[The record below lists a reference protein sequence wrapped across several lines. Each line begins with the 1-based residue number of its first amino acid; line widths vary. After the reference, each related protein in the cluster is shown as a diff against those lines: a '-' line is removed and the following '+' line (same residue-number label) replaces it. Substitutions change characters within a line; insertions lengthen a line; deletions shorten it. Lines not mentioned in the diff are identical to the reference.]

1 MNNSNEKEFRT
12 RNYATI
18 LYPDSASENW
28 KEILEDEHVGV
39 LISPYHNKD
48 HNPDGDLKKAHYHV
62 LILFDTVKSQRQAED
77 FILRFGGVGC
87 KRVNSLRGYARYLCH
102 LDNPEKYQYP
112 ISEVIQMNG
121 VDYDDIIKL
130 ESDKYPV
137 IEEILQFCDK
147 YDVTSFYLL
156 CKYAFKHNESWKR
169 VLINGNTIF
178 IKEYL
183 KSKIWSKEMNMTHI
197 INASGE
203 ILI

>member
-1 MNNSNEKEFRT
+1 MKNTDEKEFRT

-18 LYPDSASENW
+18 VYKESAPENW
-28 KEILEDEHVGV
+28 KEILADEHVGV
-39 LISPYHNKD
+39 LISPYHDKD
-48 HNPDGDLKKAHYHV
+48 LNPDGELKKAHWHV
-62 LILFDTVKSQRQAED
+62 LILFDGVKSQRQAEE
-77 FILRFGGVGC
+77 FIGRFGGVGC

-112 ISEVIQMNG
+112 TSEVVQMHG
-121 VDYDDIIKL
+121 VDYEDIISL

-156 CKYAFKHNESWKR
+156 CKYAFKNNESWKR
-169 VLINGNTIF
+169 VLLNGNTLF

-183 KSKIWSKEMNMTHI
+183 KSKIWSKEMNMNHI
-197 INASGE
+197 CDSSGE